1 MKMVKIT
8 NSQLKELEISEK
20 VYEKILRIKAF
31 TFDIDGVMTGGSIF
45 VAESGDF
52 LRTYSAKDGFG
63 LRMASMGGYRL
74 GIITGAHSDTVEKRF
89 RFFGFGGTD
98 IYLASKD
105 KIADFNKFCTKY
117 ALKPEEVLYCG
128 DDLPDAPV
136 LAACGLGI
144 CPADAMEEAKLCAD
158 YVSIFPA
165 GARFVREIIEIVM
178 RAQGKWTFD
187 VSKYE
192 KSY

>member
-1 MKMVKIT
+1 MSIP
-8 NSQLKELEISEK
+8 ED
-20 VYEKILRIKAF
+20 VYEKILKIKAF
-31 TFDIDGVMTGGSIF
+31 TFDIDGVMTDGSIF

-74 GIITGAHSDTVEKRF
+74 GIITGAHSDTVGKRF
-89 RFFGFGGTD
+89 RFFGFESSD

-105 KIADFNKFCTKY
+105 KISDFNDFCTKY
-117 ALKPEEVLYCG
+117 GLKPKEVLYCG
-128 DDLPDAPV
+128 DDVPDAPV
-136 LAACGLGI
+136 LTACGLGV

-178 RAQGKWTFD
+178 RAQGTWNFD
-187 VSKYE
+187 ISKYE